1 MRLSKHKTCAACLWY
16 EAAKQTA
23 NGVIDGEFFC
33 RHAANSHKS
42 KGTAFSIVRQI
53 VNIADKVFEPDFVG
67 CDEDI
72 PLCGSQYKRI
82 HFKCTP
88 LQDY

>member
-16 EAAKQTA
+16 AAAKQTA

-42 KGTAFSIVRQI
+42 KGWGGRVHKNDRACENMEKT
-53 VNIADKVFEPDFVG
+53 K
-67 CDEDI
+67 
-72 PLCGSQYKRI
+72 
-82 HFKCTP
+82 
-88 LQDY
+88 DYML